1 VLALPLLILVE
12 RERGNS
18 GVSVPRGHEE
28 GQFRD
33 FRTMNRRGPGMSV
46 AVSTQKSSWNGSI
59 KHVKKSQGQK
69 QLLPKNVQAGESAAP
84 MPDREL
90 PLYLKEIGQVLLLD
104 RAGEV
109 TLCKKIEEAR
119 EHMSEVLF
127 VLPMTLEFLKEQ
139 RMRLNR
145 EEILAKHLVQKDKE
159 TVLDEDVE
167 TEQTELQDAQED
179 EEFRQRVMQQLD
191 HLCHCLQSL
200 LDGDAEDSNRKSHL
214 SSQKRN
220 SVGQKRF
227 LQSLATVNWHPRFY
241 HQIESRIRAIEA
253 QLEDVL
259 ERVGVS
265 QEDVRQIGLQKKDM
279 NRQSFG
285 LMVHESGP
293 KDLAQ
298 HRARQEALEHLTYL
312 EEHVLHM
319 PFAHF
324 LIRARQLERAKTR
337 VHFAKEAM
345 LEANL
350 RLVVS
355 VAKRY
360 INRGLDMLDL
370 IQEGNIGLMRA
381 VDRFEYQRGFKFST
395 YATWWI
401 RQGITRALADQSRT
415 VRVPVHVCDA
425 MTKVRRSWDR
435 LAVQL
440 GREPKLEELGEIL
453 DLSPEKLASL
463 FDATKGAISLETPV
477 GDDENAHL
485 SDVLEDT
492 SAVSPFYSAERLDLQ
507 EKVTMLLQ
515 TLTPREAHIIRRR
528 FGIGELEDAT
538 LEEIGHEFSV
548 TRERIRQIEERAL
561 AKLRE
566 PQRNQTLRT
575 YFQLSGSA

>member
-1 VLALPLLILVE
+1 
-12 RERGNS
+12 
-18 GVSVPRGHEE
+18 
-28 GQFRD
+28 
-33 FRTMNRRGPGMSV
+33 MSV
-46 AVSTQKSSWNGSI
+46 AVSSQKSSWNGSI
-59 KHVKKSQGQK
+59 TPAKKSQNA
-69 QLLPKNVQAGESAAP
+69 LPRSPQVERGAESPAVI
-84 MPDREL
+84 PDRQL
-90 PLYLKEIGQVLLLD
+90 PLYLKEIGQVDLLD

-109 TLCKKIEEAR
+109 TLCKKIEEAK
-119 EHMSEVLF
+119 EHMSEALF
-127 VLPMTLEFLKEQ
+127 VLPMTLEFLKEE
-139 RMRLNR
+139 RMRLSR
-145 EEILAKHLVQKDKE
+145 KEILAKHLIQKDKAV
-159 TVLDEDVE
+159 VLEE
-167 TEQTELQDAQED
+167 EAEAEQTEVQDAQED
-179 EEFRQRVMQQLD
+179 EEFRQRVLQQLD
-191 HLCHCLQSL
+191 ELCHCIQVL
-200 LDGDAEDSNRKSHL
+200 LDGDGEHSTRNGSL
-214 SSQKRN
+214 FSQKRN
-220 SVGQKRF
+220 SAGQKRF
-227 LQSLATVNWHPRFY
+227 SKSLATVNWHPRFY
-241 HQIESRIRAIEA
+241 HQIENRIRAIEE
-253 QLEDVL
+253 QLKDVL

-265 QEDVRQIGLQKKDM
+265 QEDICQIGLQKKDL
-279 NRQSFG
+279 NREVFVR
-285 LMVHESGP
+285 MVHESVSQ
-293 KDLAQ
+293 DMAQ
-298 HRARQEALEHLTYL
+298 PRVRQEALEHLTYL
-312 EEHVLHM
+312 EEHVLYM

-324 LIRARQLERAKTR
+324 LIRARQLERAKTC
-337 VHFAKEAM
+337 VHFAKQAM

-360 INRGLDMLDL
+360 VNRGLDLLDL

-401 RQGITRALADQSRT
+401 RQAITRALADQSRT

-440 GREPKLEELGEIL
+440 GREPRLEELGKIL

-463 FDATKGAISLETPV
+463 FDATKGALSLETPV

-492 SAVSPFYSAERLDLQ
+492 SAVSPFYSAERMDLQ

-538 LEEIGHEFSV
+538 LEEIGQEFSV

-575 YFQLSGSA
+575 YFQLAGSA

>member
-1 VLALPLLILVE
+1 
-12 RERGNS
+12 
-18 GVSVPRGHEE
+18 
-28 GQFRD
+28 
-33 FRTMNRRGPGMSV
+33 MSV
-46 AVSTQKSSWNGSI
+46 AVSSQKISWNGSI
-59 KHVKKSQGQK
+59 NPSKKSQNA
-69 QLLPKNVQAGESAAP
+69 LPRSPQVERSAESTAVI
-84 MPDREL
+84 PDRQL
-90 PLYLKEIGQVLLLD
+90 PLYLKEIGQVDLLD

-119 EHMSEVLF
+119 EHMSEALF

-139 RMRLNR
+139 RMRLSR
-145 EEILAKHLVQKDKE
+145 EEVLAKHLFQKDKE
-159 TVLDEDVE
+159 VALEEDGE
-167 TEQTELQDAQED
+167 TEQTEVQDAQEED
-179 EEFRQRVMQQLD
+179 EEFRQRVLQQLD
-191 HLCHCLQSL
+191 ELCHCIQSL
-200 LDGDAEDSNRKSHL
+200 LDGDAEHSISHRSL
-214 SSQKRN
+214 SSQKKH
-220 SVGQKRF
+220 SAGQKRF
-227 LQSLATVNWHPRFY
+227 LKNLATVNWHPRFY
-241 HQIESRIRAIEA
+241 HQIENRIQAIDE
-253 QLEDVL
+253 QLKDVL
-259 ERVGVS
+259 ERMGVS
-265 QEDVRQIGLQKKDM
+265 QEDICQIGLQKKDLSREAFVM
-279 NRQSFG
+279 
-285 LMVHESGP
+285 MVHEPVSQ
-293 KDLAQ
+293 DMAQ
-298 HRARQEALEHLTYL
+298 LRVRQEALEHLKYL
-312 EEHVLHM
+312 EEHVLYM

-324 LIRARQLERAKTR
+324 LIRARQLERAKTC
-337 VHFAKEAM
+337 VHFAKQAM

-360 INRGLDMLDL
+360 INRGLDLLDL

-401 RQGITRALADQSRT
+401 RQAITRALADQSRT

-440 GREPKLEELGEIL
+440 GREPRLEELGKIL

-463 FDATKGAISLETPV
+463 LDVTKGALSLETPV

-492 SAVSPFYSAERLDLQ
+492 AAVSPFYSAERMDLQ

-538 LEEIGHEFSV
+538 LEEIGQEFSV

-575 YFQLSGSA
+575 YFQLAGSA

>member
-1 VLALPLLILVE
+1 MSP
-12 RERGNS
+12 
-18 GVSVPRGHEE
+18 
-28 GQFRD
+28 
-33 FRTMNRRGPGMSV
+33 SV
-46 AVSTQKSSWNGSI
+46 ATQKTSWNGSI
-59 KHVKKSQGQK
+59 KKGKRSQGSSVVS
-69 QLLPKNVQAGESAAP
+69 PKATSTGDSAASL
-84 MPDREL
+84 PDREL
-90 PLYLKEIGQVLLLD
+90 PLYLKEIGQVVLLD

-109 TLCKKIEEAR
+109 TLCKKIEEAK
-119 EHMSEVLF
+119 EDMLEALF

-139 RMRLNR
+139 GVRLR
-145 EEILAKHLVQKDKE
+145 QGDILAKHLVQKDKE
-159 TVLDEDVE
+159 VAVDEEVE
-167 TEQTELQDAQED
+167 MEAEQSELLDAQED
-179 EEFRQRVMQQLD
+179 EEFQQRTIQQLD
-191 HLCHCLQSL
+191 DLCQSIQYLLHSDSEYSNDKNNLSENRHSSGSKRLLKCL
-200 LDGDAEDSNRKSHL
+200 DE
-214 SSQKRN
+214 
-220 SVGQKRF
+220 
-227 LQSLATVNWHPRFY
+227 VNWHPKFY
-241 HQIESRIRAIEA
+241 HQVESRIRSVEG
-253 QLEDVL
+253 QLEEVL
-259 ERVGVS
+259 ARLGVS
-265 QEDVRQIGLQKKDM
+265 QKDVHQIGLQKLQLNSETIAFRDM
-279 NRQSFG
+279 NTESRDFVQSR
-285 LMVHESGP
+285 GP
-293 KDLAQ
+293 
-298 HRARQEALEHLTYL
+298 QEALGNLRYM
-312 EEHVLHM
+312 EENILSM

-324 LIRARQLERAKTR
+324 LIRVRQLERAKGR
-337 VHFAKEAM
+337 VHFTKQAM

-360 INRGLDMLDL
+360 MNRGMDLLDL

-425 MTKVRRSWDR
+425 MTRVRRSWDR

-440 GREPKLEELGEIL
+440 GREPKLDELGKVL
-453 DLSPEKLASL
+453 DLTAEKLALLLDS
-463 FDATKGAISLETPV
+463 TKGALSLETPV

-485 SDVLEDT
+485 SDVLED
-492 SAVSPFYSAERLDLQ
+492 SAAVSPFYSAERMDLQ

-561 AKLRE
+561 SKLRE
-566 PQRNQTLRT
+566 PQRNETLRR